1 MDFGKAVN
9 LGRAVDTRR
18 AVEVPTIDV
27 PRDIVVPKLCSYNAV
42 ELRKAIE
49 MCPAI
54 KYIDDSALEAIVA
67 AVMSGATAVGG
78 IALSIVT
85 AGAAIPSIALA
96 LIASTTATA
105 GMVGVTYA
113 ASHMDGSFSWS
124 EWAKKC
130 GVAAGITVL
139 TFGAGSAAG
148 GAVTAVCVKHACHLS
163 QATVEFLAGS
173 AGALAGLATQGS
185 VHCLFKMAEGEQI
198 EGFELVVECAAGA
211 MTGAAAG
218 KLTCKT
224 KMAQLYRGD
233 RIVSSNRPAG
243 PGEPPRKAGDGF
255 HTKPQAV
262 GPSKSQVRECHSLR
276 RTEFIWSEQHP
287 KTDHYGS
294 HSRCAPL
301 SHTHTPGVFSQ
312 VKVFTSNAPVRY
324 DDLPPLN
331 NTGALAS
338 SAQRDS
344 SILIVSGTHGDL
356 AGRTLLDKG
365 GKAGAEDLAR
375 FVQQDHNLIKQPIF
389 DNLRKAGRNLQVV
402 DLRNFAGEPESFVQ
416 FLRQVHPRPTCIV
429 ANFCYSDKAMDPN
442 AVFGQ
447 CIRKAF
453 TKGG

>member
-262 GPSKSQVRECHSLR
+262 GPSKSQV
-276 RTEFIWSEQHP
+276 
-287 KTDHYGS
+287 
-294 HSRCAPL
+294 
-301 SHTHTPGVFSQ
+301 
-312 VKVFTSNAPVRY
+312 KVFTSNAPVRY